1 LPSPIFS
8 RIFPAKLVPVNTTSP
23 GSRSETLK
31 SQDIPA
37 GTRPIRA
44 LLFDMDNT
52 LFDLVGAQMTACNAV
67 TRSFGIREDDQ
78 LFPYFL
84 RPQHGFEA
92 HENILDFMRD
102 RAITGTG
109 SYEDACRVYE
119 EEKLRAIVPY
129 PGVAE
134 TFRRIRERE
143 MPMGIITDAHSRDA
157 IRRLERAGLLGFFSC
172 MVTWDMV
179 RVKKPG
185 HEPFIAALDML
196 RSPAPEVLLVGDSP
210 RRDIEPA
217 RALGFRTIY
226 ARYGDLFP
234 GDRPDV
240 KADYT
245 IDAMPQLEGILSSLC
260 RE

>member
-1 LPSPIFS
+1 MI
-8 RIFPAKLVPVNTTSP
+8 PVITSTS
-23 GSRSETLK
+23 GSCPDTLN
-31 SQDIPA
+31 SGDIPDEK
-37 GTRPIRA
+37 RPVRA

-67 TRSFGIREDDQ
+67 TRSFGIHDDDQ

-84 RPQHGFEA
+84 RPLHGFEA

-102 RAITGTG
+102 RAMTGTG
-109 SYEDACRVYE
+109 SYEDACRIYE

-129 PGVAE
+129 PGVTE
-134 TFRRIRERE
+134 TLRRIRKRE
-143 MPMGIITDAHSRDA
+143 LPMGIITDAHSRDA
-157 IRRLERAGLLGFFSC
+157 VRRLERSGLLGFFSC
-172 MVTWDMV
+172 LVTWDMV

-226 ARYGDLFP
+226 ARYGDRFP
-234 GDRPDV
+234 GDRSEV

-245 IDAMPQLEGILSSLC
+245 IDAMPQLEGILSSFC
-260 RE
+260 TE